1 MRKITI
7 KSIVPG
13 DSHRVD
19 YDQSIILGIIIST
32 EMHSLRFLSSNKK
45 KLLIKFTQ

>member
-32 EMHSLRFLSSNKK
+32 EMHSLNLSSNKK
-45 KLLIKFTQ
+45 NLLIKFTL